1 MVWSTNKMQMTPQLE
16 FAITAINSST
26 SVAVGTWASSSLLTL
41 NPNYEH
47 SPIRRFF
54 RIGTVMARP
63 WVYKKEGGGAA
74 AYEGYCVE
82 LSKKLS
88 ELMTFDFEF
97 VFPADGHYGARQKNG
112 SWNGLVGDLANGNT
126 DIIVAP
132 LTMTSEREEVID
144 FVAPYF
150 DQSGISIVIRKRQR
164 QENLFKFMTVLKAE
178 VWVSIVAAL
187 VVTGIMIWLL
197 DKYSPYSAQNNAA
210 LYPPNCRIFTLK
222 ESFWFALTS
231 FTPQGGGEAPK
242 ALSGRT
248 LVAAYWLF
256 VVLMLATF
264 TANLAAF
271 LTVERMQTPVS
282 SLEELAG
289 QSKINYTVLKSTATG
304 QYFQNMAAAEE
315 ELYRLVDSSLSTTTH
330 IPTTTL
336 HARPSLPMRL

>member
-1 MVWSTNKMQMTPQLE
+1 
-16 FAITAINSST
+16 
-26 SVAVGTWASSSLLTL
+26 
-41 NPNYEH
+41 
-47 SPIRRFF
+47 
-54 RIGTVMARP
+54 
-63 WVYKKEGGGAA
+63 
-74 AYEGYCVE
+74 
-82 LSKKLS
+82 
-88 ELMTFDFEF
+88 
-97 VFPADGHYGARQKNG
+97 
-112 SWNGLVGDLANGNT
+112 
-126 DIIVAP
+126 
-132 LTMTSEREEVID
+132 MTSEREEVID

-164 QENLFKFMTVLKAE
+164 EESLFKFMTVLRAE

-197 DKYSPYSAQNNAA
+197 DRYSPYSAQNNST
-210 LYPPNCRIFTLK
+210 LYPPNCRKFTLK

-282 SLEELAG
+282 SLDELAR
-289 QSKINYTVLKSTATG
+289 QSKINYTVLQSTSVF
-304 QYFQNMAAAEE
+304 QYFENMGAAEE
-315 ELYRLVDSSLSTTTH
+315 ELYRYSHGPAAISRNSDYRDRAGNQGLYTAAALGKEQYPCSRGQAYAWDEYISRLTLPFLQSPVQSLEALARQAKINFTTVKGSSTFEYFDNMAKAEDELFRYSQTATLPWPPWLPWPPFTPRRSLS
-330 IPTTTL
+330 
-336 HARPSLPMRL
+336 